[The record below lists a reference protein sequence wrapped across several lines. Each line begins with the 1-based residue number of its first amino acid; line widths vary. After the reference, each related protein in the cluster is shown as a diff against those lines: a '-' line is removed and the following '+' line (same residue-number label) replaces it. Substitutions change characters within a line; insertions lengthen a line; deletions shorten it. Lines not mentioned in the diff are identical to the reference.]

1 MKISASIYSDNK
13 GKTLEELVHEL
24 DAHEIDMLHI
34 DCNDDESVFDDI
46 KRIRKVSSTPID
58 LHIITAQPEKYFAK
72 IEELKVE
79 YVCFQ
84 YENLKRLPEIPK
96 TKYTQFGLSFVSGTA
111 MDVFEKAQDSYSFVL
126 MMTTTPGKS
135 GGVFNQSN
143 FGKLID
149 FKYRYPNTR
158 IHVDGGVNDQVAFIL
173 RLLGANVIVSGSY
186 LMSQQYLGAG
196 VLSLHKVPNGNQISF
211 HISDFYVPSKYLPVL
226 SESDTGFKTIIKQ
239 IEKYRQGFVLVTDSN
254 GKLTG
259 VVTNADV
266 RKGLLKHLDNLN
278 EINSDDI
285 INRNPIFIRETAS
298 LAEMIHLLNN
308 LSFIVLFLPVVDA
321 QKKLKGAVLLNNLT
335 RV

>member
-1 MKISASIYSDNK
+1 
-13 GKTLEELVHEL
+13 
-24 DAHEIDMLHI
+24 
-34 DCNDDESVFDDI
+34 
-46 KRIRKVSSTPID
+46 
-58 LHIITAQPEKYFAK
+58 
-72 IEELKVE
+72 
-79 YVCFQ
+79 
-84 YENLKRLPEIPK
+84 
-96 TKYTQFGLSFVSGTA
+96 
-111 MDVFEKAQDSYSFVL
+111 
-126 MMTTTPGKS
+126 
-135 GGVFNQSN
+135 
-143 FGKLID
+143 
-149 FKYRYPNTR
+149 
-158 IHVDGGVNDQVAFIL
+158 
-173 RLLGANVIVSGSY
+173 
-186 LMSQQYLGAG
+186 
-196 VLSLHKVPNGNQISF
+196 
-211 HISDFYVPSKYLPVL
+211 VPSKYLPVL